1 MVTTSLSS
9 CRMRTSGRRRQGYD
23 SALTRAYC
31 AFSRLTGKTK
41 TRGRS
46 ERCATYWSCAEIEA
60 SRGTWAMTSQAW
72 RCSARGQKRWT
83 ARSFTVGEERDPR
96 QERKEDEGTQEIAE
110 VREARQAPER
120 AQRPEGMQ
128 EQGGHDLRHRAPEMG
143 VAAQMRIGR
152 AAEVADE
159 PSRIHDEQGHGRH
172 RGDAPPEPAPLRE
185 G

>member
-1 MVTTSLSS
+1 MVEEDRILAQEVLEK
-9 CRMRTSGRRRQGYD
+9 G
-23 SALTRAYC
+23 
-31 AFSRLTGKTK
+31 GK
-41 TRGRS
+41 
-46 ERCATYWSCAEIEA
+46 ER
-60 SRGTWAMTSQAW
+60 
-72 RCSARGQKRWT
+72 
-83 ARSFTVGEERDPR
+83 EELDRR

-152 AAEVADE
+152 AAEVGDE

-185 G
+185 GEPDPQADDGDRRVFPGAESEHDSEREEPRAVALGEVDRGKEERNGQRGGVEVAHVDAV